1 MLIAN
6 FFAWQRVGGD
16 GFHHA
21 TVDIN
26 PSPINAMV
34 TVSIAY
40 HGFVANDE
48 DIIEAA
54 AGIVEF
60 SVRNNQG
67 HDDTTKFADLSNI
80 NNIDFGS
87 LPIAIAKDNL
97 SHVTMLIMTYDA
109 WTSAL
114 MTVLGTDYGESSN
127 P

>member
-1 MLIAN
+1 MLLAN
-6 FFAWQRVGGD
+6 FFAWNQVGGD
-16 GFHHA
+16 NFHHA

-26 PSPINAMV
+26 PSPMNAMV
-34 TVSIAY
+34 TVSIAG
-40 HGFVANDE
+40 HGFGDD

-54 AGIVEF
+54 AGILEF

-67 HDDTTKFADLSNI
+67 HDVTTKFADLSNI

-87 LPIAIAKDNL
+87 LPVAIAKDNL
-97 SHVTMLIMTYDA
+97 SHVTMLVMTWDS
-109 WTSAL
+109 WTNAL

>member
-1 MLIAN
+1 MLITN
-6 FFAWQRVGGD
+6 FFAWSHVSGN

-26 PSPINAMV
+26 PSPVNAMV
-34 TVSIAY
+34 TVSIAG
-40 HGFVANDE
+40 HGFGTGED

-60 SVRNNQG
+60 SVRNQQG
-67 HDDTTKFADLSNI
+67 HDVTTRFADLSNL
-80 NNIDFGS
+80 NNIGFGS

-97 SHVTMLIMTYDA
+97 SHVTMLIMTWDS
-109 WTSAL
+109 WTSGL
-114 MTVLGTDYGESSN
+114 ITLLGTDYGESSN

>member
-1 MLIAN
+1 MLIGN
-6 FFAWQRVGGD
+6 FFAWQQVGGD

-26 PSPINAMV
+26 PSPMNAMV

-40 HGFVANDE
+40 HGFIANDE

-67 HDDTTKFADLSNI
+67 QDVKTKFADLNNL
-80 NNIDFGS
+80 NNIGFGS

-97 SHVTMLIMTYDA
+97 SHVTMLIMTWDA
-109 WTSAL
+109 WTTGL
-114 MTVLGTDYGESSN
+114 ITLLGTDYGESSN

>member
-6 FFAWQRVGGD
+6 FFAWNQVGGN
-16 GFHHA
+16 GFHHV

-26 PSPINAMV
+26 PAPLNAMV
-34 TVSIAY
+34 TVSIAG
-40 HGFVANDE
+40 HGFGTGDE
-48 DIIEAA
+48 DIIESA

-60 SVRNNQG
+60 SVRNDQG
-67 HDDTTKFADLSNI
+67 HDVLTQFADLNNI
-80 NNIDFGS
+80 NNIGFGS

-97 SHVTMLIMTYDA
+97 SHVTMLIMTNDS
-109 WTSAL
+109 WTTGL